1 MALGCEFRLCPD
13 FRLRTSEQYR
23 PHRVWTAADAM
34 SARDGGPAWE
44 PGRGPLW
51 RAFVPGPGHRS
62 RRASALRGLA
72 LSGAAWSALRARLW
86 PAPAQLCQRPQQAP
100 ARSGPPQGEGGCAPP
115 PGSPPTPPP
124 GLDLGSARAGGAPGR
139 GRGRKAAGWGRRGRG
154 LGWRW
159 GFGSRLDWAA
169 ELRTP
174 GAGEKRE
181 AQRLD
186 GMRGGSRES
195 RTPPSGRGLLG
206 AGGRPPPLRPVD
218 AQPSPVPWAPHAPFT
233 AEKGRVVVSA
243 HLAGVG
249 ICVPVHRVPRVAPE
263 LLLSGT
269 RERMSPRRWPSRR
282 CWSPSRLCSSPTPA
296 GRGLRTAR
304 PGRCRRLRTGGREP
318 WREARWAQRLQ
329 RPPGGGAGPAELNRP
344 DCQGRPAPS
353 REPPER
359 DHRWGPRP
367 LTPHLFLEFLCQRG
381 QSGGCLGA
389 LGG

>member
-1 MALGCEFRLCPD
+1 MSRFSLADIGAVP
-13 FRLRTSEQYR
+13 TSQSVDR
-23 PHRVWTAADAM
+23 
-34 SARDGGPAWE
+34 GGRHE
-44 PGRGPLW
+44 RPGRGSCLGTRP
-51 RAFVPGPGHRS
+51 RPPV
-62 RRASALRGLA
+62 
-72 LSGAAWSALRARLW
+72 ARL
-86 PAPAQLCQRPQQAP
+86 
-100 ARSGPPQGEGGCAPP
+100 RSGPRTSLAPRLGLAGSGSLGGCLERPP
-115 PGSPPTPPP
+115 RPPLARPGAALPATSTGPGALRPAARRGWVRAAARQPPPPP

-318 WREARWAQRLQ
+318 WREVRWAQRLQ